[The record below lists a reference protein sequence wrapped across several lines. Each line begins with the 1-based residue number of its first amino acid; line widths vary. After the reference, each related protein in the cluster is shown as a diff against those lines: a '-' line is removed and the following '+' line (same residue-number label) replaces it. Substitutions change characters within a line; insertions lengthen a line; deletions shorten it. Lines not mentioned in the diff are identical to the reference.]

1 MIRNGREIG
10 RDEQTI
16 DRIQNHVTNR
26 KRGVTHVYVR
36 YTYDREKQAAMEAW
50 ERKLKSIVTGK
61 SVGKVVSIK
70 MRRNKVA

>member
-1 MIRNGREIG
+1 MAEIG
-10 RDEQTI
+10 IDEQTI

-36 YTYDREKQAAMEAW
+36 YTYDKEKQAAMEAW

-61 SVGKVVSIK
+61 SAGKVVSLASAK
-70 MRRNKVA
+70 GKVKVAR